1 MKASFCS
8 ASQKKIKF
16 LHITGSN
23 LIHCTFWHSSD
34 VNSKVNFLPFVTLTF
49 FLSYSDCLL
58 LNLLCFFFTFCFLLH
73 RSQLS
78 RFERSPIYDVEQPLH
93 SPQLILQKRNKK
105 ETPFPFLFYTASIFT
120 VSVQQ
125 KFSPSILC
133 KCTTFNAKTTL
144 KDYYL

>member
-1 MKASFCS
+1 M
-8 ASQKKIKF
+8 
-16 LHITGSN
+16 
-23 LIHCTFWHSSD
+23 IHCTFWHSSD
-34 VNSKVNFLPFVTLTF
+34 VNSKVNYF
-49 FLSYSDCLL
+49 YLL
-58 LNLLCFFFTFCFLLH
+58 LHWHFSCLIVTGYCLTRCVFSLPSVFSSIVCYSIDW

-125 KFSPSILC
+125 KFSSSILC
-133 KCTTFNAKTTL
+133 KCTTFNAKKTL
-144 KDYYL
+144 KD